1 MELAEMP
8 RTTIP
13 NPIIAEVSE
22 ALSNHHT
29 HTELDVLFQRSGA
42 PGGPPIGN
50 KTNKCSVWL
59 RRTNEDVSADPMAV
73 LGGVLEQFMEI
84 EPTDINR
91 DFLEPRKDR
100 INRSMAKHG
109 LSYQQGGRILGAT
122 TATPTRTLEAMIR
135 ERDLPG
141 IETEFR
147 RALNTVDTDPPAAV
161 TAACAILE
169 ALFKTYIQDNS
180 LELPSD
186 QTIKPLWKVVRD
198 HLGLQPRAGVE
209 QDLVTILAG
218 LTSVVEGVG
227 ALRTHAGSAHGRGR
241 GAYQLSNKHARLAN
255 HSAHTVATFVLESWD
270 ERST

>member
-1 MELAEMP
+1 MP
-8 RTTIP
+8 RITTP
-13 NPIIAEVSE
+13 NPVIAEVSE

-29 HTELDVLFQRSGA
+29 HTELNILFQRSEA
-42 PGGPPIGN
+42 PGDPPVGN
-50 KTNKCSVWL
+50 KADKCVSWL
-59 RRTNEDVSADPMAV
+59 RRTNEDESTDPMVV
-73 LGGVLEQFMEI
+73 LGGVLEEFMEI
-84 EPTDINR
+84 EPSDFNR
-91 DFLEPRKDR
+91 DFLESRRDR
-100 INRSMAKHG
+100 INRSLAKYG

-122 TATPTRTLEAMIR
+122 TATPTRTLEMMIR
-135 ERDLPG
+135 QRDLPG
-141 IETEFR
+141 IEAEFS
-147 RALNTVDTDPPAAV
+147 RALNTVGTDPPTAV

-180 LELPSD
+180 LEMPSD
-186 QTIKPLWKVVRD
+186 QTIKPLWRVVRD

-241 GAYQLSNKHARLAN
+241 GAYALSSKHARLAN